1 MELSRRPDLVEE
13 FLESSVKLNYPV
25 DLGLEELS
33 SFAANLMCRAE
44 PHLGLNM
51 AKLLLYHGQGF
62 DSLVT
67 PVLGSELGRAF
78 IALHAAS
85 FSAVLS
91 TIESNKESKRPA
103 YLSLPVVVTLS
114 QPNTI
119 QFGFVEHFGDK
130 VVNILD
136 KRMTPHNLASYN
148 ADGLRGLFIVLPCT
162 ILAVILSNLHPGMCG
177 LIDGKRDTYHHEDSS
192 MPKDSS
198 IRLDQTLRL
207 LCHYLI
213 LIGNRLGLIS
223 QEIDIDNLVL
233 TAKSRF
239 CEFALWHSLFIPP
252 DKRLDPTHSPPESYA
267 LDQDLPSKAM
277 GSDIFNI
284 PESQLLY
291 QWSSGEHVNEEQRSN
306 AHTSIEQRE
315 DWNKDWID
323 DLTHRTGFPDTRP
336 TATARRGYISHLSD
350 TMTTREDHKG
360 EARRAPLQ
368 RETELE
374 IVKRIQMLVVITA
387 IEKLGRRIGELLVEE
402 HGPESEPEARKL
414 AETIRVLIEMDMKLW
429 KLEGDFEGGQLKA
442 LLAEVAGNLRHILAE
457 STIDLDQLLAEVI

>member
-1 MELSRRPDLVEE
+1 M
-13 FLESSVKLNYPV
+13 F
-25 DLGLEELS
+25 
-33 SFAANLMCRAE
+33 RAE

-51 AKLLLYHGQGF
+51 AKLPLYHGQGL

-78 IALHAAS
+78 IALHVAS
-85 FSAVLS
+85 LSAVLS
-91 TIESNKESKRPA
+91 TIESNMESERPA
-103 YLSLPVVVTLS
+103 YHPLPVIVTSS

-119 QFGFVEHFGDK
+119 QFGYVENFGAK

-148 ADGLRGLFIVLPCT
+148 ADELRGLFIVLLNP
-162 ILAVILSNLHPGMCG
+162 ILAVILSYLHLKMCG
-177 LIDGKRDTYHHEDSS
+177 LVDGKRDTHHHEDS
-192 MPKDSS
+192 PTAKDSS

-207 LCHYLI
+207 LCHYLV
-213 LIGNRLGLIS
+213 LIGNRAGLIS

-233 TAKSRF
+233 TAKIRF
-239 CEFALWHSLFIPP
+239 CEFALWHPPFMPP

-267 LDQDLPSKAM
+267 LDQGLPSKAM
-277 GSDIFNI
+277 GSDVFNI

-315 DWNKDWID
+315 GWNEDCFGV
-323 DLTHRTGFPDTRP
+323 LTHSTGFPDTAP
-336 TATARRGYISHLSD
+336 TGTARRGDISHLSD
-350 TMTTREDHKG
+350 AMTTREDHKG
-360 EARRAPLQ
+360 EARRARLQ

-374 IVKRIQMLVVITA
+374 TVKRIQMLVVITA
-387 IEKLGRRIGELLVEE
+387 MKKLRRRIGELLVEE

-414 AETIRVLIEMDMKLW
+414 ADTTRVLVEMDMKLW
-429 KLEGDFEGGQLKA
+429 KLEADLESGQLKA
-442 LLAEVAGNLRHILAE
+442 LLGEPAGDLRHILAE
-457 STIDLDQLLAEVI
+457 STVDLDQLLAEVI